1 MHNVWRHRLNFAIH
15 NHPTVAFSRTLLLPP
30 AENRFSKYWR
40 SLLIPTHL
48 TTSSLPKT
56 VNGRQQISQSV
67 LDPTNRSYSE
77 TVIHLI
83 TYLTLSIKRLKI
95 INDSI
100 TVELICGSSP
110 RSPIQT
116 PVLTIPIDTL
126 SANATA
132 IAVRHWPQFL
142 RLLSTNVLPREYHC
156 LLKHLIFCGHV
167 PTSWRCLTD
176 CLNLPSNSQK

>member
-1 MHNVWRHRLNFAIH
+1 MLSI
-15 NHPTVAFSRTLLLPP
+15 TILLWPSAGP
-30 AENRFSKYWR
+30 SA
-40 SLLIPTHL
+40 
-48 TTSSLPKT
+48 TSCRKQ
-56 VNGRQQISQSV
+56 VQQILEEPPDPHTLNYLVTSQNCQWQATNITECVRSN
-67 LDPTNRSYSE
+67 NRSYSE
-77 TVIHLI
+77 TVMHLI

>member
-1 MHNVWRHRLNFAIH
+1 MLSI
-15 NHPTVAFSRTLLLPP
+15 TILLWPSAGP
-30 AENRFSKYWR
+30 SA
-40 SLLIPTHL
+40 
-48 TTSSLPKT
+48 TSCRKQ
-56 VNGRQQISQSV
+56 VQQILEEPPDPHTLNYLVTSQSV

-176 CLNLPSNSQK
+176 CLNLASNSQK

>member
-126 SANATA
+126 SAMLQPLQWGT
-132 IAVRHWPQFL
+132 
-142 RLLSTNVLPREYHC
+142 
-156 LLKHLIFCGHV
+156 GH
-167 PTSWRCLTD
+167 
-176 CLNLPSNSQK
+176 NSSGCCQPMYSQGNTTVYWSI